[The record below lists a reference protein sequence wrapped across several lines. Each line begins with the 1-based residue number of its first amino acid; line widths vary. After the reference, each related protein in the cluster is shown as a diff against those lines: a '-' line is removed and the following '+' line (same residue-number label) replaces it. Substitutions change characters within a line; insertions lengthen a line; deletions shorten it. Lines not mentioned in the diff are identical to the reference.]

1 MQEQIK
7 KIEQEIKWLKR
18 DIKDLTAEF
27 STSVSMRD
35 FASVKAKILTLEEEV
50 NELKAKVG
58 LTN

>member
-1 MQEQIK
+1 LQEQIK